1 MIVSLFESMHQSA
14 PYARILS
21 WDEFSEHFDP
31 HVFTYTRKTDV
42 PCFSPAEYPPDTNRA
57 ASRVQRVH
65 FGVLDLDKI
74 TDDNL
79 TTLLEAIADTAHI
92 FYTTWSHHKYAPLW
106 AARLVVPFSR
116 PVLPSEWPTFW
127 KRLNHKFGNIAD
139 PACKDPSRIYFIPAA
154 PAGTESDAV
163 FHIQPGPA
171 LDVEEILTTP
181 IPENAIVPTEV
192 ISREEFE
199 TFAQTM
205 RRKHTTH
212 HKKIGGRLLS
222 LLAGEPF
229 AELGEVDNT
238 IFQLTG
244 VIVEQ
249 WPGVSP
255 DTLARFFQASIETMT
270 ALHPD
275 CHTLQDVQKKIERH
289 QEQLAADRAEQE
301 QANLVQRGLYIRQAF
316 ANGRSEPYTTDEL
329 TKFCNDAR
337 TTPEAFTKRWVIQS
351 GSNYYL
357 FFNGSY
363 LPSVPEKAAS
373 NAALRDLSPAISAG
387 LDLWKV
393 SLRGDLTPKT
403 PNELTRDFGTVA
415 SNIVVDLSAT
425 YATFEDTTRTLIE
438 APCPLRDLQPAYDLQ
453 VDEWLTYFAGPHY
466 ETLCDWM
473 AVVTHLQEPCA
484 ALYLDGVPGAGKT
497 LLADGL
503 ARLWTVERPTALD
516 QAMSGFN
523 DGLTACPLVLADE
536 TIPRDHRGNVRT
548 AELRQ
553 FIQARNRPLSRKFQP
568 DASLRGAVRL
578 IITANNK
585 ELLISNEALNTN
597 DIQAIIDRIIYI
609 YCPASAAR
617 YLRAVDTRSMVRED
631 RIARFALW
639 LAGARSIKRGRRFLV
654 EGSDPTLH
662 RTLTTSTGLR
672 SAICNWLVSY
682 LLLPRT
688 ADTAAGMLIR
698 RHEGQLLVTSR
709 GLAGFW
715 QLYPTNE
722 AAPPA
727 GRVAQALSGLS
738 SGKKQ
743 MRALDGIRTNYHVID
758 IGNLTEW
765 AERNGFAMAET
776 LIDAMKMD
784 TPRPKGIKR

>member
-1 MIVSLFESMHQSA
+1 M
-14 PYARILS
+14 
-21 WDEFSEHFDP
+21 
-31 HVFTYTRKTDV
+31 
-42 PCFSPAEYPPDTNRA
+42 
-57 ASRVQRVH
+57 
-65 FGVLDLDKI
+65 
-74 TDDNL
+74 
-79 TTLLEAIADTAHI
+79 
-92 FYTTWSHHKYAPLW
+92 
-106 AARLVVPFSR
+106 
-116 PVLPSEWPTFW
+116 
-127 KRLNHKFGNIAD
+127 
-139 PACKDPSRIYFIPAA
+139 
-154 PAGTESDAV
+154 
-163 FHIQPGPA
+163 
-171 LDVEEILTTP
+171 
-181 IPENAIVPTEV
+181 
-192 ISREEFE
+192 
-199 TFAQTM
+199 
-205 RRKHTTH
+205 
-212 HKKIGGRLLS
+212 
-222 LLAGEPF
+222 LAGEPF
-229 AELGEVDNT
+229 AEEGEVDNT

-244 VIVEQ
+244 IIVEQ
-249 WPGVSP
+249 WPSVAP
-255 DTLARFFQASIETMT
+255 TTLAGFFQASIEAMT

-275 CHTLQDVQKKIERH
+275 CHTLEEVQKKIERH
-289 QEQLAADRAEQE
+289 QESLQANLVEQE

-316 ANGRSEPYTTDEL
+316 ADGRSHPYT
-329 TKFCNDAR
+329 DAEISR
-337 TTPEAFTKRWVIQS
+337 FATEANCTPDAFTKRWVIQS
-351 GSNYYL
+351 GSSYYL

-363 LPSVPEKAAS
+363 LPSIPKDAAS

-425 YATFEDTTRTLIE
+425 QASFEDTTRTLIE
-438 APCPLRDLQPAYDLQ
+438 APCPLRDLAPSYDLE
-453 VDEWLTYFAGPHY
+453 VDEWLTYLAGPHY

-536 TIPRDHRGNVRT
+536 TIPRDNRGNVRT

-553 FIQARNRPLSRKFQP
+553 FIQARNRPLSRKYQP

-609 YCPASAAR
+609 YCPANAAR

-639 LAGARSIKRGRRFLV
+639 LASARSIKRGRRFLV

-682 LLLPRT
+682 LLQPQA

-698 RHEGQLLVTSR
+698 RFDGQLLATSR
-709 GLAGFW
+709 GLSKFW
-715 QLYPTNE
+715 TLYPTNE
-722 AAPPA
+722 SAPPA
-727 GRVAQALSGLS
+727 GRASQALSGLS
-738 SGKKQ
+738 IGKKQ
-743 MRALDGIRTNYHVID
+743 LRALDGVKTNYHVID

-776 LIDAMKMD
+776 LIDAMKTD
-784 TPRPKGIKR
+784 TVKPKGIKR